1 MTRQAPVL
9 ITPIPGPRSQ
19 RLTQDEQRHLAPGI
33 QRIALLSGIAF
44 DRGEGATLTDVDGNT
59 FIDFFAGVTVAS
71 LGHSHPRYIA
81 ALEAQLHRLTVGS
94 FTTDMRVRLLQRL
107 AELTPGDLKRVQFY
121 SGGAEAVEAALRV
134 AKAYTKKYEIVGF
147 WGGFHGKTGG
157 VLGLAGDSTKQGWGP
172 LPAGSHLVPY
182 ADCYRCPLKLS
193 YPSCG
198 VACLDFIRTSLKHTS
213 GGAIAALI
221 VEPVQGTAGNVVPP
235 PEFLPG
241 LKEIAREHGAL
252 FIVDEM
258 ITGFGRT
265 GTMFGCTHSGVVP
278 DIMTVGKG
286 LGNGFPVT
294 AVMTTDTIAAAEPF
308 SLPSASSSSYGGSPL
323 AAAAVLSTIETILDE
338 ALVDNARQVGAFM
351 LERLRAMQEKYEFIG
366 DVRGLGL
373 LIGLDLV
380 KDRRSKAELNRR
392 VTELIFREALKRGLL
407 LMGYMPRVRI
417 NPPLTISRELADTGL
432 AILDEV
438 FAFIAERVD
447 YKE

>member
-1 MTRQAPVL
+1 
-9 ITPIPGPRSQ
+9 
-19 RLTQDEQRHLAPGI
+19 LAPGI